1 MVPPTCN
8 GPIPL
13 PAAHI
18 RVTLPDLSDDPLS
31 HKNVGDAHYYIEHT
45 AIAYSERQCTLI
57 WIYRLKVPYIE
68 DTLDT
73 TDDVLSNAITYGAKV
88 VAAKIAA
95 QNPGTFDLLRISL
108 FHLTS
113 LKLVLMGWH
122 GFSPHSPS
130 SKMSSKQSS

>member
-1 MVPPTCN
+1 MIPPTCN

-31 HKNVGDAHYYIEHT
+31 HKNVGDAHYYIERA
-45 AIAYSERQCTLI
+45 AIAYSECQCTLI

-73 TDDVLSNAITYGAKV
+73 TDGGVLIP
-88 VAAKIAA
+88 VA
-95 QNPGTFDLLRISL
+95 
-108 FHLTS
+108 
-113 LKLVLMGWH
+113 
-122 GFSPHSPS
+122 HSS
-130 SKMSSKQSS
+130 CDGNSAFGI